1 MDDCL
6 FCKIIA
12 GKIPSEKVAET
23 DTLYAFNDI
32 NPQAP
37 VHVLIVP
44 KKHIASN
51 LELIDE
57 DKETIGEIH
66 LLANKIAEERG
77 VEKTGFRIVTN
88 SGRDGGQ
95 MVFHIHFHLFGGRP
109 MNWPP
114 G

>member
-44 KKHIASN
+44 KKHIVSN
-51 LELIDE
+51 LELVDE